1 MSSNAFNRKRATPG
15 FPSADVES
23 LQRQNTNSSSP
34 NSSSVNQVRVLLKSS
49 VGGDDHCGG
58 MLKLLQDIVSGII
71 LGTLGMCMLLLLDYY
86 SIINLETAR
95 VFRKTASHVFSTP
108 EIHASI
114 EEEIGKQLISMNIY
128 NTIINELSDSE
139 AIIANEKRIYEA
151 RSTKATSLKDELDT
165 LRVEY
170 DKLIKDTGLDV
181 FCPSCPW
188 GMGLNCQQ
196 RVNYML
202 ENYSDTATTIE
213 CISKLVTQ
221 GKTNGKCINN

>member
-1 MSSNAFNRKRATPG
+1 MSIAFNRKRSTPS
-15 FPSADVES
+15 FPSADVE

-34 NSSSVNQVRVLLKSS
+34 NSTSVNQVRVLLKKNS
-49 VGGDDHCGG
+49 VGGDYCGYII
-58 MLKLLQDIVSGII
+58 KLLQDIVSGII

-86 SIINLETAR
+86 SIINLETAS

-108 EIHASI
+108 EIHADI
-114 EEEIGKQLISMNIY
+114 EEEIGKQLVSMNIY
-128 NTIINELSDSE
+128 NTIINELSDSK
-139 AIIANEKRIYEA
+139 AVMANEKRIYEA
-151 RSTKATSLKDELDT
+151 RSTKATSLRDELDT

-170 DKLIKDTGLDV
+170 DKLIIDAGLDI

-221 GKTNGKCINN
+221 GKTNGKCIKN

>member
-1 MSSNAFNRKRATPG
+1 MSNAFNRKRSTLS
-15 FPSADVES
+15 FPSADVE

-34 NSSSVNQVRVLLKSS
+34 NSTSVNQVRVLLKKNS
-49 VGGDDHCGG
+49 VGGDYCGG
-58 MLKLLQDIVSGII
+58 IIKLLQDIVSGII

-114 EEEIGKQLISMNIY
+114 EEEIGKQLISMDIY
-128 NTIINELSDSE
+128 NTIINELSDSK
-139 AIIANEKRIYEA
+139 AVIANEKRIYEA
-151 RSTKATSLKDELDT
+151 RSTKATSLRDELDT

-170 DKLIKDTGLDV
+170 DKLIIDTELDI

-188 GMGLNCQQ
+188 GMGMNCQQ

-221 GKTNGKCINN
+221 GKTNGKCIKN